1 MQTWKDS
8 DVSNVQIK
16 YKKVNYENRSTDFFD
31 GLLSTNHTTSLFL
44 PGKDNGNALKCIHL
58 RQNAI

>member
-1 MQTWKDS
+1 M
-8 DVSNVQIK
+8 
-16 YKKVNYENRSTDFFD
+16 STDFFD